1 MVEYN
6 LSINP
11 LAEFVSAKPG
21 RKNAIIRQ
29 KKYPNNFIP
38 MWYRSARSSMQKYF
52 KMGQSFDEILDGIS
66 RLQNKNP
73 SSDFQRSNTKNSIEA
88 LRKFLELQFPDNFR
102 NIKCSFLNVEEKNFY
117 INGVQVRVAPD
128 IVLRIQKNGQ
138 NVIGGIKFHI
148 SKSSKF
154 TYESAKCAAT
164 GLKLFLQETV
174 AKDDEVVDPSY
185 CLSVDVFGERVVQAP
200 DNHDR
205 YLKLLESA
213 CDEFKTMLNVA

>member
-1 MVEYN
+1 
-6 LSINP
+6 
-11 LAEFVSAKPG
+11 
-21 RKNAIIRQ
+21 
-29 KKYPNNFIP
+29 
-38 MWYRSARSSMQKYF
+38 
-52 KMGQSFDEILDGIS
+52 MGQSFDEILDGIM

-164 GLKLFLQETV
+164 ELKLFLQETV

-213 CDEFKTMLNVA
+213 CDEFKKLF